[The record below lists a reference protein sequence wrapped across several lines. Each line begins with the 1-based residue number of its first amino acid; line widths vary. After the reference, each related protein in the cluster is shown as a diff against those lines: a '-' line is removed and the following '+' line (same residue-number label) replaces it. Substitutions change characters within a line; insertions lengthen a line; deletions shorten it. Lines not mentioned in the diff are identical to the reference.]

1 MKKII
6 LICGVVGSGKDYY
19 FNLYKRT
26 HPDKNVHKLKFS
38 NSLIGMA
45 ERDFGI
51 ILDTPEKYEEFK
63 LKNRRYLQYKS
74 EEVKQRWGID
84 YFAKAELENISKIGP
99 DDTAI
104 ITDFRFPY
112 EIKTILDGTNDKDT
126 EIYVIFC
133 NYHSER
139 YNDETFH
146 ISEMM
151 AQGMIENG
159 FPSGVLID
167 ARKSWSR
174 SSYNPMKSKNDYIR
188 AFRELEE
195 AKALDSVYF
204 ESLFEEISK
213 IVHNQTI
220 QTLQI

>member
-26 HPDKNVHKLKFS
+26 HPDENVHRLKFS
-38 NSLIGMA
+38 SSLLGFA
-45 ERDFGI
+45 ENEYGI
-51 ILDTPEKYEEFK
+51 ELDTPEKYEEFK
-63 LKNRRYLQYKS
+63 LKHRRYLQYKS
-74 EEVKQRWGID
+74 EEIKQTLGIN
-84 YFAKAELENISKIGP
+84 YFSDVELDKINLMGEN
-99 DDTAI
+99 DTAI

-112 EIKTILDGTNDKDT
+112 EIENILNKTNALDT
-126 EIYVIFC
+126 EVYMILC
-133 NYHSER
+133 NYHSDR
-139 YNDETFH
+139 YDDKITH

-159 FPSGVLID
+159 FPSGLLIN

-174 SSYNPMKSKNDYIR
+174 SLYNTMKSKNDYIR

-195 AKALDSVYF
+195 AKKLSRDYF
-204 ESLFEEISK
+204 ELLFERIKE
-213 IVHNQTI
+213 
-220 QTLQI
+220 QILCS

>member
-19 FNLYKRT
+19 FEQYKKE
-26 HPDKNVHKLKFS
+26 HPNETIHKLKFS
-38 NSLIGMA
+38 SSLVKMA
-45 ERDFGI
+45 EEEFGV

-63 LKNRRYLQYKS
+63 LKNRRYLQYTS
-74 EEVKQRWGID
+74 EEVKQRLGID
-84 YFAKAELENISKIGP
+84 YFANAELGNIFKIGP
-99 DDTAI
+99 NDTAI

-112 EIKTILDGTNDKDT
+112 ELTTILNNTKSKDT
-126 EIYVIFC
+126 EIYVVLC
-133 NYHSER
+133 NYHSSR
-139 YNDETFH
+139 YNDKILH

-204 ESLFEEISK
+204 GSLFEEISK
-213 IVHNQTI
+213 TIYNQTI